1 MPDERGH
8 FGPYGGVFVAETL
21 MRALDE
27 LKAAYARYRDDPA
40 FRAEFERELKHYV
53 GRPSPVYH
61 AERWSREL
69 GGAQIWLKRED
80 LNHTGAHKINNVIG
94 QALLAKRMGKPRVIA
109 ETGAGQHGVATATIA
124 ARYGMECVV
133 YMGSEDVK
141 RQAQNVYRM
150 NLLGAKVVPVESG
163 SKTLKD
169 ALNEAM
175 RDWVTNVENT
185 FYIIGTVAGPH
196 PYPMMVRDF
205 QRVIGDECVVQ
216 MPEYA
221 GRHPDAVIACVG
233 GGSNAMGIFYPYI
246 PHPGVRLIG
255 VEAGGDGLATRPPCG
270 VAHRRA
276 ARRAARQPHVPAAGC
291 ERADHRDAFGVGRP
305 RLSGRRPRARVAQ
318 GHRARGVRRDR
329 RRGSARA
336 RSTSAAASR
345 ASFPRSNRRT
355 RSRMRR
361 SSRRRCAQGQDPARQ
376 SLRPRRQGH
385 GDRGRARTR
394 ERPQALNRIDATFAR
409 LRESRPHGADSLRD
423 GGRSV
428 ARGDAADH
436 AMRWSRRAPT

>member
-1 MPDERGH
+1 M
-8 FGPYGGVFVAETL
+8 FVAETL
-21 MRALDE
+21 IRALDE
-27 LKAAYARYRDDPA
+27 LTEQYARYRVDPA
-40 FRAEFERELKHYV
+40 FRAEFARELKHYV

-80 LNHTGAHKINNVIG
+80 LNHTGAHKINNAIG
-94 QALLAKRMGKPRVIA
+94 QALLARRMGKPRVIA
-109 ETGAGQHGVATATIA
+109 ETGAGQHGVATATVA

-133 YMGSEDVK
+133 YMGSEDIK

-175 RDWVTNVENT
+175 RDWVTNIENT

-221 GRHPDAVIACVG
+221 GRQPDVVIACVG

-246 PHPGVRLIG
+246 PLRRRAPGRRRGRRRRHRVGQAR
-255 VEAGGDGLATRPPCG
+255 G
-270 VAHRRA
+270 VAHRGP
-276 ARRAARQPHVPAAGC
+276 ARRAARQPHVPAAG
-291 ERADHRDAFGVGRP
+291 RQRPDHRDAFGLGGP
-305 RLSGRRPRARVAQ
+305 RLSRRRSRARVAQ
-318 GHRARGVRRDR
+318 GFRPRASTKSSTTTRRSR
-329 RRGSARA
+329 

-345 ASFPRSNRRT
+345 ASSRRSNRRT
-355 RSRMRR
+355 RSPTRR
-361 SSRRRCAQGQDPARQ
+361 GSRRRCRRTASCSSTSPA
-376 SLRPRRQGH
+376 
-385 GDRGRARTR
+385 AATRT
-394 ERPQALNRIDATFAR
+394 
-409 LRESRPHGADSLRD
+409 
-423 GGRSV
+423 
-428 ARGDAADH
+428 
-436 AMRWSRRAPT
+436 